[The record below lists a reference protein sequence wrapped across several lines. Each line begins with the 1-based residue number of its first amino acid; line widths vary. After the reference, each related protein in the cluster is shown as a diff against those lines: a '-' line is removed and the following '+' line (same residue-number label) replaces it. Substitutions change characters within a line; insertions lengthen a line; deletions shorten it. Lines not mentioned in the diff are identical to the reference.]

1 MYRKSGQYSTPI
13 LSKKEKAF
21 LSLSGIIAFVADTI
35 GVGSFAVNVA
45 LAKCFSTFE
54 DEELPFMCNAAQVLP
69 GAIQSLFFLKAVSVD
84 WLTLSTLVVGVC
96 IGGVL
101 GGRMESRVPKATIP
115 KIMVVCF
122 SAILTYL
129 FLLQFGFLNIAA
141 FHDELRGWPLLLGF
155 IAMIFCGGLTAFGIG
170 LFALVQ
176 AVLLVLQVSPILAF
190 PIMTTAGALQQP
202 LTTMALLKGHTGNMK
217 KIAYVTIFGVLAVL
231 GTIPLFLSLN
241 TSMLRGILMGVL
253 IYNIAMLARS
263 IVQEHGKAR
272 VAMEI

>member
-1 MYRKSGQYSTPI
+1 MYRQSKKYAAPV
-13 LSKKEKAF
+13 LSKKEKVLLGF
-21 LSLSGIIAFVADTI
+21 SGIVAFFADTI

-45 LAKCFSTFE
+45 LAKCFNTFE

-84 WLTLSTLVVGVC
+84 WITLSTLVGGVC
-96 IGGVL
+96 IGGIM
-101 GGRMESRVPKATIP
+101 GGRMEARMTKAAIP

-129 FLLQFGFLNIAA
+129 FLLQFGFLSIEG
-141 FHDELRGWPLLLGF
+141 FHDELRGLPLLVGF
-155 IAMIFCGGLTAFGIG
+155 IAMILCGGLTAFGIG

-176 AVLLVLQVSPILAF
+176 AVLLVLQISPILAF

-202 LTTMALLKGHTGNMK
+202 MTTMALLRGQATNMK
-217 KIAYVTIFGVLAVL
+217 KIAYISAFGVLAVI
-231 GTIPLFLSLN
+231 GTIPLFVALN

-253 IYNIAMLARS
+253 MYNIIMLARN
-263 IVQEHGKAR
+263 IFQEHGKAR
-272 VAMEI
+272 AAMEK